1 MKTKSISTFVAIL
14 TFVLASAI
22 GTAAQHEHHPQPAQ
36 QKPASMDMSKMMQE
50 PHHVL
55 AMAYMQNLAAFAKAL
70 RDQTDS
76 TKSVDAEFARAA
88 VAEMRRSFDATQQH
102 MADNMK
108 SNSADMQ
115 SHMSMMMQGMDTHIS
130 AIKQSLTALEHE
142 IQADTPS
149 ATKISASAGEIVK
162 HIDEMGQSHAAHKM

>member
-1 MKTKSISTFVAIL
+1 MKTKSISMFAAIL
-14 TFVLASAI
+14 MIVLASAI
-22 GTAAQHEHHPQPAQ
+22 GGAAQHEHHAEPAQ
-36 QKPASMDMSKMMQE
+36 QKPGSMDMSKMMQE

-76 TKSVDAEFARAA
+76 AKTVDGEFARAA
-88 VAEMRRSFDATQQH
+88 VSEMRRSFDATQQH

-108 SNSADMQ
+108 SMPADMQ
-115 SHMSMMMQGMDTHIS
+115 PHMSMMMQGMDTHLS
-130 AIKQSLTALEHE
+130 AIKQSLTALERE
-142 IQADTPS
+142 ILADTPS

-162 HIDEMGQSHAAHKM
+162 HIDEMGQSHADHKM